1 MTILASILA
10 GTLVLSNA
18 VPVLAAQDSSSLPDG
33 TAYLNINNS
42 EWSEFDAEWVNAEIT
57 GDGSYTVSMTAAEPQ
72 NLSQFNALEVVNGE
86 SVLGTGAVITVDSI
100 ELNGEKIELQ
110 GSSYTCSADGSGV
123 TTRVNLYKDRK
134 SVV

>member
-1 MTILASILA
+1 MRKFKKVLASILA

-42 EWSEFDAEWVNAEIT
+42 EWAEFDAEWVNAEIT
-57 GDGSYTVSMTAAEPQ
+57 GDGSYTVSMTAAEAQ
-72 NLSQFNALEVVNGE
+72 DLSQFNALEVVNGE

-110 GSSYTCSADGSGV
+110 GSSYTCSSFF
-123 TTRVNLYKDRK
+123 T
-134 SVV
+134 